1 MRKINLFLVNIFLL
15 TGCTINFGNIPSSI
29 KKNSS
34 SKEEIVTSSTNITS
48 NISSSSSNSSS
59 SSSTL
64 LSSSSSKSNST
75 NSSSTSTL
83 ISTTSSSS
91 LTSSSSSSSN
101 SSSSS
106 SLSSS
111 TNSSSSSSDSDQE
124 NEYLGELLKNN
135 DFEDLSSWIIEPSN
149 DSEKLQVVSN
159 GSSSLNLKI
168 NNSSATNYWDIQVL
182 QNELSLV
189 EGRTYQ
195 VSFKIKSSSSRTFK
209 FIIQKMDYSALAY
222 EEDIYLSRNQTYE
235 FNKDITIND
244 SSMYLFG
251 FMLGNVNGVNRS
263 SHTITI
269 SNPSLNDTISEFDSY
284 GGRKGT
290 YTEAPQTLKNK
301 QLVWSDEFNGT
312 KLDENNWSYNK
323 GAGGWGNNE
332 YQYYTDS
339 ENNVRVVNGSLRI
352 KAIKE
357 EYKGSSYTSG
367 RIDTKNKQTFK
378 YGYFEARI
386 ALPKEMGIWP
396 AFWMLGDNIDEVNWP
411 RCGEIDIMEAIND
424 ENKVYSTLHWN
435 NYGVSGDDS
444 HTYIGND
451 EGYNVENRE
460 EYHVYAVDWS
470 ENRIRT
476 YVDNVEVF
484 SYSLYSSTSQ
494 EAFRNEFYFLLN
506 VAVGGNWPGFEIGD
520 NFPQTMSVDYIRVY
534 Q

>member
-1 MRKINLFLVNIFLL
+1 MRKINLFLVNILLL
-15 TGCTINFGNIPSSI
+15 TGCTINFENIPSSI

-111 TNSSSSSSDSDQE
+111 TNSSSNSSDSYQE
-124 NEYLGELLKNN
+124 NEYLGELLKNK

-168 NNSSATNYWDIQVL
+168 NNSSVTNYWDIQVL

-195 VSFKIKSSSSRTFK
+195 VSFKIKSSSSRSFK

-367 RIDTKNKQTFK
+367 RIDTKNKQSFK
-378 YGYFEARI
+378 YGYFEAKI
-386 ALPKEMGIWP
+386 AVPKEMGIWP

-506 VAVGGNWPGFEIGD
+506 VAVGGDWPGFEIGE

>member
-1 MRKINLFLVNIFLL
+1 ML
-15 TGCTINFGNIPSSI
+15 TGCTITFGDIPSSS
-29 KKNSS
+29 KKNTS
-34 SKEEIVTSSTNITS
+34 SKEEIV
-48 NISSSSSNSSS
+48 SSSINNSSS
-59 SSSTL
+59 SS
-64 LSSSSSKSNST
+64 
-75 NSSSTSTL
+75 
-83 ISTTSSSS
+83 
-91 LTSSSSSSSN
+91 

-111 TNSSSSSSDSDQE
+111 LTPTNSSSSKSSSSSSSTLSSSSSSSSSSSLSSSSSSVSSSSSSSLASSSSSSNDE
-124 NEYLGELLKNN
+124 VEYVGELLKNN

-149 DSEKLQVVSN
+149 DSDKLQVVSN

-168 NNSSATNYWDIQVL
+168 NNSSSTNYWDIQVL

-222 EEDIYLSRNQTYE
+222 EEDIYLSRNQVYE
-235 FNKDITIND
+235 FNKDITIN
-244 SSMYLFG
+244 SSSEYLFG

-269 SNPSLNDTISEFDSY
+269 SNPSLNDMVSEYDSY

-290 YTEAPQTLKNK
+290 YTEAPKIVKNR

-357 EYKGSSYTSG
+357 EYKGAPYTSG
-367 RIDTKNKQTFK
+367 RIDTKNKQSFK

-411 RCGEIDIMEAIND
+411 KCGEIDIMEAIND

-435 NYGVSGDDS
+435 NYGVSGDES

-451 EGYNVENRE
+451 DGYNVENRE
-460 EYHVYAVDWS
+460 EYHVYAVYWS

-476 YVDNVEVF
+476 YFDDANPET
-484 SYSLYSSTSQ
+484 L
-494 EAFRNEFYFLLN
+494 
-506 VAVGGNWPGFEIGD
+506 GD
-520 NFPQTMSVDYIRVY
+520 RYDLTG
-534 Q
+534 